1 MIRVVAATSAGRR
14 LAADVARHL
23 DGQVVDGPAR
33 EAVPKAWREADQVV
47 LVMAVGAAVRLL
59 ARMLGDKRTD
69 PGVVCLDDAGRFT
82 IPLVG
87 GHEGGANALAERI
100 AAYLGA
106 TPVVTTATDTRGLL
120 GLADLGLPV
129 DPEVCDLAAVG
140 GALVSGEPVHLLA
153 APRWPLGPLPETV
166 VEVADPAAPL
176 VWVTDR
182 LVDPPRPAVV
192 LRPPSLVVGVG
203 ASRGVTADEVSA
215 LVEGAL
221 AEAGLS
227 SRSVHCV
234 ATVDAK
240 ADEAGI
246 GEVAARLGVPLVALP
261 AARLAVIP
269 VPHPSAVVAA
279 AVGTPSVAEAA
290 ALHLGGELLVAK
302 RKSPMATV
310 AVARRPARGALTL
323 VSLGPGTPSAI
334 TDQARAALRRAEV
347 VIGYGPYVDQAGP
360 LLRRGT
366 RCERYDLGEEVRR
379 ACRAVELAREGRRVA
394 LVSGGDVG
402 VYAMA
407 SPTLE
412 RCGGDLDVEVVP
424 GVTAAGA
431 AAAALGSPLG
441 HDHCAISLS
450 DLLTP
455 WAVIRRRIKAAA
467 EGDLVISFYNPRSR
481 LRDWQ
486 LAEARLEL
494 LEHRTPDT
502 PVGVVADVTRPG
514 QRVRCCTLGTL
525 DPHDVDMR
533 TVVVVG
539 NSQTRMVAGRMVTP
553 RGYQ

>member
-1 MIRVVAATSAGRR
+1 MLCVVAATTAGRR
-14 LAADVARHL
+14 LAVDLARHL
-23 DGQVVDGPAR
+23 GGQVVHRPAR
-33 EAVPKAWREADQVV
+33 EAVPEAWRHADHVV

-59 ARMLGDKRTD
+59 APLLGDKRTD
-69 PGVVCLDDAGRFT
+69 PGVVCIDDAGRFA

-87 GHEGGANALAERI
+87 GHERGANALAERI

-106 TPVVTTATDTRGLL
+106 TPVITTATEAAGLL

-129 DPEVCDLAAVG
+129 DPEVADLAAVG

-166 VEVADPAAPL
+166 VEVREPTTPL

-182 LVDPPRPAVV
+182 RVDPPRPAVV

-203 ASRGVTADEVSA
+203 ASRGVTAEEVSA
-215 LVEGAL
+215 LVEAAL
-221 AEAGLS
+221 ADAGLS
-227 SRSVHCV
+227 ARSVHCV

-240 ADEAGI
+240 ADEVGVREA
-246 GEVAARLGVPLVALP
+246 AARLGVPLVALP
-261 AARLAVIP
+261 APRLAVIP

-290 ALHLGGELLVAK
+290 ALHLGGELLVSK
-302 RKSPMATV
+302 RKSAMATV
-310 AVARRPARGALTL
+310 AVARRPTRGALTL
-323 VSLGPGTPSAI
+323 VSLGPGAPSAT
-334 TDQARAALRRAEV
+334 TDQARAALCRAEV
-347 VIGYGPYVDQAGP
+347 VIGYGPYVDQAQP

-366 RCERYDLGEEVRR
+366 RCERYSLGEEMRR
-379 ACRAVELAREGRRVA
+379 ARRAVELAREGRRVA

-407 SPTLE
+407 SPALE
-412 RCGGDLDVEVVP
+412 RCGADLDVEVVP
-424 GVTAAGA
+424 GVNAASA

-455 WAVIRRRIKAAA
+455 WEVIRRRIKAAA

-486 LAEARLEL
+486 LAEARLL
-494 LEHRTPDT
+494 LLDQRSPDT
-502 PVGVVADVTRPG
+502 PVGVVTDVTRPG
-514 QRVRCCTLGTL
+514 QRVRCCTLATL
-525 DPHDVDMR
+525 DPREVDMR

-539 NSQTRMVAGRMVTP
+539 SSQTRMIAGRMVTP
-553 RGYQ
+553 RGYR